1 MTEDICPLE
10 SLSSATYDPTWASSK
25 ACLLAELIKERVKSL
40 QFDRYK
46 IVVEVSIGSKG
57 DSVPGTFIASQG
69 LWNSSTDGFASKTF
83 VNGTVF
89 AVATV
94 YGVYTE

>member
-1 MTEDICPLE
+1 MTNVCLE
-10 SLSSATYDPTWASSK
+10 TLSSSTYEPTWASSR
-25 ACLLAELIKERVKSL
+25 ALQLADLIKERVKSL

-46 IVVEVSIGSKG
+46 ILVEVSIGSKG
-57 DSVPGTFIASQG
+57 DSAPGTFIASQG

-94 YGVYTE
+94 YGVYME